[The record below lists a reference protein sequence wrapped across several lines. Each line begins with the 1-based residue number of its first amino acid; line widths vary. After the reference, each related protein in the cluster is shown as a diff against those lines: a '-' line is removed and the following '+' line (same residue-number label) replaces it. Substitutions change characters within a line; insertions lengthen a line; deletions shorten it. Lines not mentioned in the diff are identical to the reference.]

1 MLRAHRQTPKAQACQ
16 LFANSSLMH
25 GDAEA
30 LFDLAFQI
38 NAPPAHN
45 PIGFGVGTR
54 PNHFRQLLLLCR
66 AQQTGWIR
74 RATVE
79 QARHALRI
87 VTVGP
92 IPQRLPIHAAV
103 FCRRLAV
110 NPIQNQGNR
119 QHPSRRFPIPA
130 PRRFLAKLACGLVFA
145 RNPYCHQSLPCLDA
159 TESDHAARGN
169 PLESNLGAVGIR
181 QYLEPLVEPVFHRDS
196 YGYRPERSAIDAIRT
211 ARRRCWRFDW
221 VLDMDIKGFFDT
233 IDHEL
238 LLKAVRHH
246 TDCRWVLLY
255 IERWLKAPVMMEGGS
270 LVSQER
276 GTPQGGVI
284 SPLLANLFLHYAFDK
299 WMDRENPQVPFERY
313 ADDIICHCRTEGEAR
328 RLWRQVEDRL
338 AECGLSLHPQK
349 TKIVYCKDT
358 NRKGSFPTVAFD
370 FLGYRFQPRLAIW
383 RGGLFGVS
391 YLPAAAPKAL
401 KAFRR
406 RVRNWGLQR
415 RSDKG
420 LTDLARMFNRQIEG
434 WIGYFR
440 CFYKSALYPTLRLI
454 DAHLVRWVMRKYK
467 RFKQRPRQARLWL
480 ARIVKSTPGLFAHWS
495 LLYANG

>member
-1 MLRAHRQTPKAQACQ
+1 MTGAKPFTIEKRDVWEAFQHVDANQGASGVDGQTLESFGERLGPNLYKLWNRMSSGSYMPSPVRRVMIPKADGGQ
-16 LFANSSLMH
+16 
-25 GDAEA
+25 
-30 LFDLAFQI
+30 
-38 NAPPAHN
+38 
-45 PIGFGVGTR
+45 R
-54 PNHFRQLLLLCR
+54 PLGIPTVTDRI
-66 AQQTGWIR
+66 AQE
-74 RATVE
+74 V
-79 QARHALRI
+79 
-87 VTVGP
+87 V
-92 IPQRLPIHAAV
+92 RLH
-103 FCRRLAV
+103 
-110 NPIQNQGNR
+110 
-119 QHPSRRFPIPA
+119 
-130 PRRFLAKLACGLVFA
+130 
-145 RNPYCHQSLPCLDA
+145 
-159 TESDHAARGN
+159 
-169 PLESNLGAVGIR
+169 
-181 QYLEPLVEPVFHRDS
+181 LEPLVEPVFHRDS
-196 YGYRPERSAIDAIRT
+196 YGYRPGRSAIDAIRT
-211 ARRRCWRFDW
+211 ARQRCWRHDW

-233 IDHEL
+233 IDHGL

-255 IERWLKAPVMMEGGS
+255 IERWLKAPVMMEDGS

-299 WMDRENPQVPFERY
+299 WMDRENSHVPFERY

-338 AECGLSLHPQK
+338 AGCGLTLHPQK

-391 YLPAAAPKAL
+391 YLPAASPKAL

-406 RVRNWGLQR
+406 RVRKWGLQR

-420 LTDLARMFNRQIEG
+420 LIDLARMFNRQIEG

-440 CFYKSALYPTLRLI
+440 CFYKSALYQTLRLI

-467 RFKQRPRQARLWL
+467 RFRQRPRQARLWL
-480 ARIVKSTPGLFAHWS
+480 ARIAKSTPGLFAHWS
-495 LLYANG
+495 LLHANGRTLGAV